1 MRSPM
6 RTLWNRSHRTT
17 VPDAIVKVPILGVR
31 LNFLRVFNGLVKNL
45 QALAAR
51 AKFQAVPYQRLN
63 PWYPQFGADG
73 RDSTL
78 ALALPQPLANAA
90 TISDHLGKI
99 GWQGLQQFKYLD
111 QIRLAGTV
119 RADQDIQRSERQRL
133 AIGRKR
139 QHPAWVDGLNESLHE
154 RPAFKISNPP
164 TTPPFICGKTRPPAR
179 NVASAN
185 AVMIPSSSSLGH
197 RPESSSRSEEH
208 TSELQSLRHL

>member
-1 MRSPM
+1 MDRNACLHEVADADLMEPE
-6 RTLWNRSHRTT
+6 HRTT

-119 RADQDIQRSERQRL
+119 RAIQ
-133 AIGRKR
+133 I
-139 QHPAWVDGLNESLHE
+139 
-154 RPAFKISNPP
+154 
-164 TTPPFICGKTRPPAR
+164 
-179 NVASAN
+179 
-185 AVMIPSSSSLGH
+185 
-197 RPESSSRSEEH
+197 SRSDSTCRNRSGRSGHSEE
-208 TSELQSLRHL
+208 